1 MPRIVDLTVPIE
13 PHFRW
18 PMERSLKSSFADG
31 RQFQVTWLGLVV
43 HGFTHIDSPRHMVP
57 DGRTSSEVPLEATI
71 GEAAIVDLSEVEP
84 KQEIGAEPGMGKKI
98 LNAVTSVGRDL
109 ADVAVQSDYYRLIGD
124 LLMSRQAEDTL
135 KTFREA
141 GRALG
146 LDKLYRIGE
155 VGERHHDDYNREA
168 HRLIQQMFVEQVRGV
183 ELDQAARAEGSRQ
196 VADSFDR
203 RPTI

>member
-1 MPRIVDLTVPIE
+1 
-13 PHFRW
+13 
-18 PMERSLKSSFADG
+18 MERGTEFLRTQVSLAVMQHQSFVDALRDHERSADDI
-31 RQFQVTWLGLVV
+31 RFRDLCTKY
-43 HGFTHIDSPRHMVP
+43 I
-57 DGRTSSEVPLEATI
+57 PLMQEHQRML
-71 GEAAIVDLSEVEP
+71 EQHQ
-84 KQEIGAEPGMGKKI
+84 QEIGAEAGMGKKI

-146 LDKLYRIGE
+146 MDQLYRIGE
-155 VGERHHDDYNREA
+155 MGERHHDDYNREA
-168 HRLIQQMFVEQVRGV
+168 NRLIQQMFVEQVRGV
-183 ELDQAARAEGSRQ
+183 ELEDTARADGSAR
-196 VADSFDR
+196 VADELDR